1 MGIAVVYAAY
11 LAVSIGLTVIVASA
25 LSRSGRVYLA
35 RAFGGDEGMAAAV
48 NRMLVVGFCLLSLG
62 YAALTLRTSGDIR
75 GPGEAIGVLS
85 VKVGAE
91 LLVLGAL
98 HLVNM
103 MFFTRLRRRQEAG
116 GRPGGP
122 APGRRGADWPR
133 TAPAAGRP
141 GAAGWPG
148 AAATGQPGADRP
160 GTAGRPGAADWPGAA
175 AVTGGSG
182 SAAERAGDMAPGL
195 ASATACG
202 PAAATAWPAA
212 ATGR

>member
-35 RAFGGDEGMAAAV
+35 GVFGGDEGMAAAV

-62 YAALTLRTSGDIR
+62 YAALTLRTSGDIH

-85 VKVGAE
+85 VKVGEE

-122 APGRRGADWPR
+122 ALGRPGANWPR
-133 TAPAAGRP
+133 TAPAASGL
-141 GAAGWPG
+141 AG
-148 AAATGQPGADRP
+148 AAAYGPAGTVPPGPA
-160 GTAGRPGAADWPGAA
+160 GAA
-175 AVTGGSG
+175 ASG
-182 SAAERAGDMAPGL
+182 QAGITDPGL
-195 ASATACG
+195 PGAGEPGVLG
-202 PAAATAWPAA
+202 PDVPGLGRLAAAGWPAA

>member
-1 MGIAVVYAAY
+1 MPTAYVLRRAAMGIAVVYAAY

-35 RAFGGDEGMAAAV
+35 GVFGGDEGMAAAV

-62 YAALTLRTSGDIR
+62 YAALTLRTSGDIH

-85 VKVGAE
+85 VKVGEE
-91 LLVLGAL
+91 LLVLGVL

-122 APGRRGADWPR
+122 AVGRRGRDWRR
-133 TAPAAGRP
+133 TAGAAVTGRP
-141 GAAGWPG
+141 GAA
-148 AAATGQPGADRP
+148 
-160 GTAGRPGAADWPGAA
+160 
-175 AVTGGSG
+175 TGGSG
-182 SAAERAGDMAPGL
+182 AAPDRAGIAAAGLAGTTDPGL
-195 ASATACG
+195 PGAVESEVPG
-202 PAAATAWPAA
+202 PGRLAAAAWPAA